1 MKFKEGQVLKK
12 FYVQK
17 NGRKIGIIFR
27 YPKMSD
33 AKQMLNLIN
42 SMVSENAMILINE
55 KQTLKKE
62 EEWLKELINKNKKS
76 VNIAIVTE
84 LNGTVAGVAEL
95 RRYSGRKAHVANLGI
110 SIEKKYGGLG
120 LATKSFRI
128 LENIAKKKG
137 VKIIDSSYYSGNHAS
152 AKLHQKLGFK
162 IVGKIPKTGK
172 IGKAYRDEIILY
184 KKVKK

>member
-110 SIEKKYGGLG
+110 SIEKKYRGL
-120 LATKSFRI
+120 
-128 LENIAKKKG
+128 
-137 VKIIDSSYYSGNHAS
+137 
-152 AKLHQKLGFK
+152 
-162 IVGKIPKTGK
+162 
-172 IGKAYRDEIILY
+172 
-184 KKVKK
+184 